1 MYNISLRNTRLNKSP
16 SDFLVYIYMYIYILK
31 KNRSIMIKKTKT
43 LTHLDR
49 IEYSALFGG
58 TVSNYEVHDI

>member
-1 MYNISLRNTRLNKSP
+1 
-16 SDFLVYIYMYIYILK
+16 
-31 KNRSIMIKKTKT
+31 MIKKKKP

-58 TVSNYEVHDI
+58 TVSSYEVHDI